1 MNVFAIKSVFKDV
14 SFSTLFKGVRP
25 FFLTDIL
32 RLLILIA
39 FPVIPVPAFPIE
51 MIPQLVTLCIALPP
65 KGVQAALGRPGGG
78 LR

>member
-14 SFSTLFKGVRP
+14 SFSTLFKGVRR
-25 FFLTDIL
+25 FVLTDIL

-39 FPVIPVPAFPIE
+39 FPVIPVPAFPSE
-51 MIPQLVTLCIALPP
+51 MTPKLVTLCIALPP
-65 KGVQAALGRPGGG
+65 EGVQAALGQPGGG